1 MSVNKVVFVCSPYAG
16 DVEANTRRA
25 RRYCRFAVTRGFI
38 PMAPHLLFPQF
49 LNDDDPHERELGLS
63 CGNAQMIKC
72 DEIWVFG
79 RTISSGMAAEI
90 EQARRKNLRLRYFTE
105 TCEEVAVI

>member
-25 RRYCRFAVTRGFI
+25 RRYCRFAVDQGYI
-38 PMAPHLLFPQF
+38 PIAPHLLFPQF

-63 CGNAQMIKC
+63 FGNALVSKC
-72 DEIWVFG
+72 HEVWVFG
-79 RTISSGMAAEI
+79 RTISSGMVAEI
-90 EQARRKNLRLRYFTE
+90 EQAKRKNITIIYFDE
-105 TCEEVAVI
+105 KCEVVEYI